1 MIVVLV
7 FLVAVAAWFLITSV
21 ATWIFQWGLTEIT
34 GMDMPFW
41 PIFWMLAVIFALVG
55 GTAAKS

>member
-1 MIVVLV
+1 MILLFILIFIVV
-7 FLVAVAAWFLITSV
+7 WFAITSV

-41 PIFWMLAVIFALVG
+41 PIFWMLAVIVALVG
-55 GTAAKS
+55 LSAAKS